1 MANSTGSRAPVTG
14 ANIAGNAWHYA
25 TPTATTT
32 TSSATN
38 GGNGTA
44 GNFVKAGMLA
54 KFGKQALDNYMA
66 AKAAEQ
72 LGGAIA
78 NAGTGGA
85 VASGLAN
92 AGTDAAAQ
100 LGGQVGLAGNEAMTE
115 AIKAGLWTPPGE
127 ASSVIGG
134 LSAAPLD
141 GGISLASQG
150 GQAVG
155 DLASGIYGDL
165 AGQTAEKAAEAAGT
179 GLLSNA
185 AGYVPIVGTAL
196 NIGSNLA
203 QGNYGAAGGAAT
215 GAALGSIIPGV
226 GTALGGTI
234 GGLLGSFIR

>member
-14 ANIAGNAWHYA
+14 ANMAGNAWHYA

-54 KFGKQALDNYMA
+54 KFGKQAMDNYLA
-66 AKAAEQ
+66 AKAAEEA

-85 VASGLAN
+85 VTNGLAN
-92 AGTDAAAQ
+92 TGTDAAQ
-100 LGGQVGLAGNEAMTE
+100 LGGQVGLAGNEAMRDMI
-115 AIKAGLWTPPGE
+115 ASGLWTPPGE
-127 ASSVIGG
+127 ASAVIGG

-165 AGQTAEKAAEAAGT
+165 AGQTAEKAAETAGT

-185 AGYVPIVGTAL
+185 AGYVPVVGTAL